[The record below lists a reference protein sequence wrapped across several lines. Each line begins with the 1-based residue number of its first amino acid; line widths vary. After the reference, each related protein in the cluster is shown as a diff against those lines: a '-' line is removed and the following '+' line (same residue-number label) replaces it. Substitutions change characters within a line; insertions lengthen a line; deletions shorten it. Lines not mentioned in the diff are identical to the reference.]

1 MNWVSG
7 WNKVTRQA
15 LESEAVNNLSTVN
28 IFFRTLLE
36 TKGLFRRQQ
45 RDVIPGAFLFD
56 SWEHKVHLTAGQNK
70 TRVLIA
76 APRWA
81 RGRWGDPGR
90 AFIVRRR
97 PGPGSVNAAAVS
109 GLRTEQLSPGGAP
122 PSDSLCWA
130 LREPRRRNLALD
142 SEREHTGRGVSP
154 AWWSRCLHVE
164 RGPLF
169 PRGSCGAW
177 HQMPRR
183 GRGSSPPWGSAGCPG
198 AQLPGPVASRSPLS
212 AERFLSVPVCS

>member
-56 SWEHKVHLTAGQNK
+56 SGEHKVHLTAGQNK
-70 TRVLIA
+70 TRVLVA

-109 GLRTEQLSPGGAP
+109 GVRREQLSPGGAP
-122 PSDSLCWA
+122 PADSLCWA
-130 LREPRRRNLALD
+130 LRGSPGEGTWPWIRSGSTRP
-142 SEREHTGRGVSP
+142 GVSP
-154 AWWSRCLHVE
+154 AWRSPCLHVE
-164 RGPLF
+164 RRPLF
-169 PRGSCGAW
+169 PRGPCGAW
-177 HQMPRR
+177 HQRPRR
-183 GRGSSPPWGSAGCPG
+183 GRGGGPP
-198 AQLPGPVASRSPLS
+198 
-212 AERFLSVPVCS
+212 